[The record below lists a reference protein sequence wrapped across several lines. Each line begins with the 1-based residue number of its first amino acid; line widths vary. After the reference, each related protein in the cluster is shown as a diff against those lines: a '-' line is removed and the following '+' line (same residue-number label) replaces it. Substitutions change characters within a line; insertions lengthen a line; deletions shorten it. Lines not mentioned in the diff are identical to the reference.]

1 MGFIYNGINSK
12 NMKIKA
18 KLTRWQASPALRNSY
33 EVVPGKAG
41 VADFGCDS
49 SERIITISCNVYP
62 QKSFADLVSVLD
74 SIAEWLNPMNGLK
87 QLVLED
93 IPDRYFYARLTEQ
106 VDCERLLRTAGAF
119 ELKFIC
125 PDPHAYALIDE
136 QFTISNVGAHE
147 IKRLTGN
154 ADSEPVYQLKGI
166 ISSSSSTYIS
176 ITTNGEEL
184 RVFGALA
191 ADEVLVI
198 DSGLVTA
205 KITDVNGNTLRNGLA
220 GLDELNFPILHK
232 GENEITV
239 SVVGA
244 TFSEL
249 KIMARSRWR

>member
-1 MGFIYNGINSK
+1 MGFVYNGINSK

-41 VADFGCDS
+41 VADFGCDI
-49 SERIITISCNVYP
+49 SERIITISCSIYP
-62 QKSFADLVSVLD
+62 QKSFEDLVGVLD
-74 SIAEWLNPMNGLK
+74 DLAEWINPMNGLK

-93 IPDRYFYARLTEQ
+93 IPNRYFYARLTEQ

-125 PDPHAYALIDE
+125 PDPHAYALTDE
-136 QFTISNVGAHE
+136 QFTISSVGTHE
-147 IKRLTGN
+147 IQRITGN
-154 ADSEPVYQLKGI
+154 ADSEPIYQLKGT
-166 ISSSSSTYIS
+166 ISGSTSTYIS

-184 RVFGALA
+184 RVVGALT
-191 ADEVLVI
+191 ADEALVI

-205 KITDVNGNTLRNGLA
+205 KITDANGNTLRNGLPV
-220 GLDELNFPILHK
+220 LDELNFPVLHK

-239 SVVGA
+239 SAVGA

-249 KIMARSRWR
+249 KILAKSRWR

>member
-1 MGFIYNGINSK
+1 MGFVYNGINSK

-93 IPDRYFYARLTEQ
+93 IPDRYFYA
-106 VDCERLLRTAGAF
+106 GAF

-136 QFTISNVGAHE
+136 QFTISSVGAHE

-205 KITDVNGNTLRNGLA
+205 KITDANGNTLRNGLA

-239 SVVGA
+239 SVAGA

-249 KIMARSRWR
+249 KIMAKSRWR